1 MSANPGWISLHR
13 KITENRLWRKKPFS
27 LGQAWIDLLL
37 LASYQDHKI
46 VFDSGFIEVKRGEIL
61 TSIRK
66 ISLRWGWS
74 RMKANRFI
82 DVLESDQMVI
92 KKCDTKKTI
101 ITICNHD
108 TYQSDQNP
116 VWDTEK
122 PQKGHRKATEK
133 PQTSTNNNVNNVNNE
148 NNENNNIT
156 IVQIKDSINIPFDD
170 FWNAYDKKV
179 GNKEKLRRRWAA
191 LSDSDRQAAMDYIP
205 LYLHTQPDKKFRKNP
220 ETFLNNKSW
229 TDELIFSSHGP
240 KQKSGTSRISRS
252 FVEEV
257 YSGLPPEL
265 RPG

>member
-1 MSANPGWISLHR
+1 MKRIRHANETHSATN
-13 KITENRLWRKKPFS
+13 KNVKNEKK
-27 LGQAWIDLLL
+27 
-37 LASYQDHKI
+37 
-46 VFDSGFIEVKRGEIL
+46 
-61 TSIRK
+61 
-66 ISLRWGWS
+66 
-74 RMKANRFI
+74 
-82 DVLESDQMVI
+82 
-92 KKCDTKKTI
+92 
-101 ITICNHD
+101 
-108 TYQSDQNP
+108 
-116 VWDTEK
+116 
-122 PQKGHRKATEK
+122 
-133 PQTSTNNNVNNVNNE
+133 E

-156 IVQIKDSINIPFDD
+156 IVQITDPINIPFDD

-179 GNKEKLRRRWAA
+179 GNKEKLRRRWLA

-229 TDELIFSSHGP
+229 TDELIFPSHEP